1 MNIYIVYKTTNLVN
15 GKFYIGKHKQS
26 CLEFDGYLGSGN
38 ILKLAIEK
46 YGKENFVRETLAV
59 FENEADAFQFE
70 SQIVNKMFVNNTETY
85 NLSTGGLGG
94 RTHHNETKKK
104 ISKAGKGRPA
114 WNKGKQIWSEEDR
127 KRISE
132 QNKSRP
138 PQSAETIS
146 KRAEKNRGKKRS
158 DETKAKTSKALKGR
172 IFSDE
177 TRKKMSESAKKRK
190 RKNNA

>member
-1 MNIYIVYKTTNLVN
+1 MNIYIVYKTTNLIN

-26 CLEFDGYLGSGN
+26 CLEFDGYLGSGS

-70 SQIVNKMFVNNTETY
+70 SQIVNEMFVNKTETY
-85 NLSTGGLGG
+85 NLSTGGTGG
-94 RTHHNETKKK
+94 RTHHHQTKKK
-104 ISKAGKGRPA
+104 LSRAGKVRPA
-114 WNKGKQIWSEEDR
+114 WNKGKQMWNEEDR

-138 PQSAETIS
+138 PQSAETIA
-146 KRAEKNRGKKRS
+146 KRTEKNKGKKRS
-158 DETKAKTSKALKGR
+158 EESKAKTSKALKGR

-177 TRKKMSESAKKRK
+177 TRKKMSESAKKR
-190 RKNNA
+190 RRNYNS